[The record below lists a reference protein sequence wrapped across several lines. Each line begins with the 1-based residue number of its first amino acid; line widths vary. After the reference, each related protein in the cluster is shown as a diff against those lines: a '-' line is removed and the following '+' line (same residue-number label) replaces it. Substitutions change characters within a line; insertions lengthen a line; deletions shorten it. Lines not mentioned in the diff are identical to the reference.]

1 MTSFSLL
8 IVRPEYRNDE
18 STGAGCGFFTRNQ
31 VSPGVIGLTQ
41 GQQLLLL
48 ALLWTFDSP

>member
-1 MTSFSLL
+1 MTSLSLL
-8 IVRPEYRNDE
+8 IVRPECRHDE
-18 STGAGCGFFTRNQ
+18 STGAGGGFFTRNQ
-31 VSPGVIGLTQ
+31 VTPGVIGLTP